1 MNDITEVATVEFSA
15 ELDVKS
21 LIPDANMRRRMSAI
35 VKSGVA
41 CGIECL
47 HRAGIE
53 KPSAIITATALGCI
67 ADSEKF
73 LRNIVDD
80 VQPSPTPFIQ
90 STFNTIGSQL
100 AIITGCNGYNMT
112 YVNRTHSLD
121 DALLDARLYLHEA
134 TEKQTVLVV
143 YAEEQTPTSEY
154 ILSHLPNACTLPARA
169 KAILLAN

>member
-1 MNDITEVATVEFSA
+1 MSEIREIATVEFSS
-15 ELDVKS
+15 ELPIKE
-21 LIPDANMRRRMSAI
+21 LITDANLRRRMSAI

-47 HRAGIE
+47 RRAGIE
-53 KPSAIITATALGCI
+53 RPSAIITATALGCI

-73 LRNIVDD
+73 LSNVVDD

-100 AIITGCNGYNMT
+100 ALITGCTGYNMT
-112 YVNRTHSLD
+112 YVNRTNSLD

-134 TEKQTVLVV
+134 PAKSTVLVV
-143 YAEEQTPTSEY
+143 YAEEQTPTSEFV
-154 ILSHLPNACTLPARA
+154 LSKLPCALHLPANA
-169 KAILLAN
+169 KAILLTN

>member
-1 MNDITEVATVEFSA
+1 MITELSVVEFSDA
-15 ELDVKS
+15 LDIKS

-41 CGIECL
+41 CGMECL
-47 HRAGIE
+47 RRAGIE
-53 KPSAIITATALGCI
+53 KPTAIITATALGCI

-73 LRNIVDD
+73 LRNVVDD

-90 STFNTIGSQL
+90 STFNTIGSQI

-112 YVNRTHSLD
+112 YVNRTNSLD
-121 DALLDARLYLHEA
+121 DALLDARLYLNEA
-134 TEKQTVLVV
+134 TEKSTVLVV
-143 YAEEQTPTSEY
+143 YAEETTPTSEY
-154 ILSHLPNACTLPARA
+154 VLSHLPNACNLTARA